1 MIIKGQRVIVMGKI
15 LIVSSSSKSKE
26 LLNNITKE
34 SGNYDISLVNNA
46 SECKKIISEVIFDLI
61 IINSPLSDD
70 MGANLAVL
78 INKNTESSVIL
89 IAKSDYRY
97 MINEDLEAKG
107 IFIVEKPLNKIV
119 FINIIK
125 MSLIHRKKF
134 KQIIEENKK
143 LKVRINEIKL
153 ISRAKITLMRYL
165 RMSESEAHRYIE
177 KQAMD
182 LRITKVEIA
191 RNILKIYEI

>member
-1 MIIKGQRVIVMGKI
+1 MGKI